1 MNYHDDKFRK
11 KLCLRGCP
19 EMTSSKKLPNLMP
32 PPTVFFFYV
41 KIELPSVKIF
51 AVALREKA
59 KCAWKNIKKYPWKSQ
74 SVRENF
80 EKKTTRENYNYIR
93 EKKTKIACVK
103 TKECPWKILE
113 KSLGVPFFAGIFQFC
128 LFFWCLA
135 VFVFLIQNSVRE
147 TKKLCV
153 KKFNFVCVKN

>member
-1 MNYHDDKFRK
+1 
-11 KLCLRGCP
+11 
-19 EMTSSKKLPNLMP
+19 MP

-80 EKKTTRENYNYIR
+80 EKKLPVKIR
-93 EKKTKIACVK
+93 IIYVKKKNACVK
-103 TKECPWKILE
+103 TKECP
-113 KSLGVPFFAGIFQFC
+113 
-128 LFFWCLA
+128 
-135 VFVFLIQNSVRE
+135 
-147 TKKLCV
+147 
-153 KKFNFVCVKN
+153 